1 MRPFTVIACDQRSPQ
16 WLAARCGR
24 LTGSRAEDAFRTTKT
39 GAWSAERKNLKMQL
53 VLERL
58 TGQPQERHVGGYQV
72 RDGIAREPAARFAYE
87 CTTGAI
93 VRQCGFV
100 SDTELPIGCSP
111 DGVLE
116 AFEGLVSIKCG
127 IAATHLANVM
137 NVIALRKAT
146 AALHD
151 QFAVFTGVAVAL
163 ADPPVGE
170 SLIVPVDHLFQIR
183 HELYCTG
190 AAWCDYVSYDG
201 SFPPTLQIAIVRV
214 AREDVAL
221 DQYEP
226 LVSAFLAE
234 VDAEYARV
242 LELAS

>member
-1 MRPFTVIACDQRSPQ
+1 MTRPFTVIACDQRSPQ
-16 WLAARCGR
+16 WLAARWGR
-24 LTGSRAEDAFRTTKT
+24 LTGSRAADAFRTTKT

-87 CTTGAI
+87 CTMGAI

-127 IAATHLANVM
+127 IAATHLANLM
-137 NVIALRKAT
+137 NVIALRKAN
-146 AALHD
+146 AALARPD
-151 QFAVFTGVAVAL
+151 GL
-163 ADPPVGE
+163 PIGE
-170 SLIVPVDHLFQIR
+170 SMVFPVDHLFQIR
-183 HELYCTG
+183 PDLYCPG
-190 AAWCDYVSYDG
+190 AAWCDYGTNERRERPS
-201 SFPPTLQIAIVRV
+201 TLQSVGRQ
-214 AREDVAL
+214 D
-221 DQYEP
+221 
-226 LVSAFLAE
+226 
-234 VDAEYARV
+234 
-242 LELAS
+242 